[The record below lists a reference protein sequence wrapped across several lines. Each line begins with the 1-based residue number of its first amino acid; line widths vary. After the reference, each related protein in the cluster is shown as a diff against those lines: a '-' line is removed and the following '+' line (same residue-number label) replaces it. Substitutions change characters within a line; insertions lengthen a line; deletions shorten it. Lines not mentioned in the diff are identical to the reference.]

1 LARRVAEQR
10 KGNAAELR
18 RPGAMRL
25 DVVHADAQHLRLE
38 GLELREAFAESDHL
52 RRADEGEVGRI
63 EEEEDPLPA
72 ELRQRDAARP
82 AGVRS
87 LQGEGWRR
95 RVQG

>member
-1 LARRVAEQR
+1 M
-10 KGNAAELR
+10 G
-18 RPGAMRL
+18 L

-63 EEEEDPLPA
+63 EEEDDPLPA

-95 RVQG
+95 RVQVEHAIASPGRDGFASRPGPR